1 MCHINKLLRKS
12 KLNRGNSLFVC
23 KDMLRSKSLTTKAL
37 KIKII
42 GTEYF
47 GGTKKQDYVRD
58 TVTKVF
64 VTFVVAENSSKSD
77 RMDLLSELDL
87 LKKLK
92 PHPNVIQLLGCLTK
106 DVLRCK
112 GGREFSEL
120 DYFCPACAK

>member
-1 MCHINKLLRKS
+1 
-12 KLNRGNSLFVC
+12 
-23 KDMLRSKSLTTKAL
+23 MLRSKSLTTKAL

-112 GGREFSEL
+112 GGREFSES
-120 DYFCPACAK
+120 DYFYPICEK

>member
-1 MCHINKLLRKS
+1 
-12 KLNRGNSLFVC
+12 
-23 KDMLRSKSLTTKAL
+23 MLRSKSLTTKAL
-37 KIKII
+37 KIKIT

-47 GGTKKQDYVRD
+47 EGTNEQDYVRD

-64 VTFVVAENSSKSD
+64 LIFAVAENSSRSD

-120 DYFCPACAK
+120 DYFYPTCAKKI

>member
-1 MCHINKLLRKS
+1 
-12 KLNRGNSLFVC
+12 
-23 KDMLRSKSLTTKAL
+23 MLRSKSLTTKAL
-37 KIKII
+37 KIQII
-42 GTEYF
+42 GTAYF
-47 GGTKKQDYVRD
+47 GGTNQQDYVRD
-58 TVTKVF
+58 TVTYVF

-120 DYFCPACAK
+120 DYFYPACTN